1 MPRIRKQ
8 RVPLDPAHEGIDLMS
23 SSTRSRLRRSAVA
36 ALSIVLVFG
45 AVSCG
50 SEDRGGQQTTE
61 HGADALHADDPDA
74 DRIVDVVRNKLA
86 ELDLS
91 GAVFGVWRGDEEI
104 VSGAVGESPL
114 GVPATRDM
122 QLRVGQPMEPML
134 STVLLQLGEAGTLS
148 LDEPIAKWVPDFPR
162 ADKIT
167 PRMLAN
173 STTGISD
180 YVTNPEFLKTFYAN
194 PIKGFTSQ
202 EIFDLAN
209 SRPPL
214 FEPGTSFAYAH
225 SDLCLLGVVLEQATG
240 KPLGDLLKER
250 IFQPLGMNQSSV
262 MLTPEIS
269 EPILHGYTNERGV
282 FEDSTFWNPTAFLN
296 SGNMNSTVAEVAR
309 WVRALGSGELL
320 SDTAFTE
327 MMADKTA
334 GLGPLTADRYFAF
347 GTVHLG
353 SWLLMNPAF
362 GGYNGI
368 ALYDTESKTTI
379 VVYATLGPTANANA
393 NNTVPIG
400 NDIGALLLPD
410 NPPKVP

>member
-1 MPRIRKQ
+1 
-8 RVPLDPAHEGIDLMS
+8 MS
-23 SSTRSRLRRSAVA
+23 LSTRSRLRRTAT
-36 ALSIVLVFG
+36 ALSIVL
-45 AVSCG
+45 ALATVSCG
-50 SEDRGGQQTTE
+50 SDDRGGEQQAAE
-61 HGADALHADDPDA
+61 HGPDVAHTDAPDA
-74 DRIVDVVRNKLA
+74 DKIVDIVRDKLT

-104 VSGAVGESPL
+104 VAGAVGESPL

-180 YVTNPEFLKTFYAN
+180 YVTNPDFLKIFYAN

-209 SRPPL
+209 ARPPL

-225 SDLCLLGVVLEQATG
+225 SDLCLLGVVLEKAAG

-250 IFQPLGMNQSSV
+250 IFTPLGMDASSV
-262 MLTPEIS
+262 VLTPQIS

-309 WVRALGSGELL
+309 WVRALGTGELL

-334 GLGPLTADRYFAF
+334 GLGPLTADKYFAF

-368 ALYDTESKTTI
+368 ALYETESKTTI

-400 NDIGALLLPD
+400 KEIGALLFPD

>member
-1 MPRIRKQ
+1 
-8 RVPLDPAHEGIDLMS
+8 MS
-23 SSTRSRLRRSAVA
+23 LSTRSRLRRTAT
-36 ALSIVLVFG
+36 ALSIVL
-45 AVSCG
+45 ALATVSCG
-50 SEDRGGQQTTE
+50 SDGRSGEQQSAENGPDVART
-61 HGADALHADDPDA
+61 DDPNA
-74 DRIVDVVRNKLA
+74 DKIVAIVRDKLT

-104 VSGAVGESPL
+104 AAGAVGESPL

-134 STVLLQLGEAGTLS
+134 STILLQLAEAGTLS

-180 YVTNPEFLKTFYAN
+180 YVTNPDFLKIFYAN

-209 SRPPL
+209 ARPPL

-225 SDLCLLGVVLEQATG
+225 SDLCLLGVVLEKAAG

-250 IFQPLGMNQSSV
+250 IFTPLGMDASSV
-262 MLTPEIS
+262 VLTPQMS

-309 WVRALGSGELL
+309 WVRALGTGELL

-334 GLGPLTADRYFAF
+334 GLGPLTADKYFAF

-368 ALYDTESKTTI
+368 ALYETESKTTI

-400 NDIGALLLPD
+400 KEIGALLFPD

>member
-1 MPRIRKQ
+1 
-8 RVPLDPAHEGIDLMS
+8 MS
-23 SSTRSRLRRSAVA
+23 LSTRSRLRRTAT
-36 ALSIVLVFG
+36 ALSIVL
-45 AVSCG
+45 ALATVSCG
-50 SEDRGGQQTTE
+50 SDGRSGEQQSAENGPDVART
-61 HGADALHADDPDA
+61 DDPNA
-74 DRIVDVVRNKLA
+74 DKIVAIVRDKLT

-104 VSGAVGESPL
+104 AAGAVGESPL

-134 STVLLQLGEAGTLS
+134 STILLQLGEAGTLS

-180 YVTNPEFLKTFYAN
+180 YVTNPDFLKIFYAN

-209 SRPPL
+209 ARPPL

-225 SDLCLLGVVLEQATG
+225 SDLCLLGVVLEKAAG

-250 IFQPLGMNQSSV
+250 IFTPLGMDASSV
-262 MLTPEIS
+262 VLTPQMS

-309 WVRALGSGELL
+309 WVRALGTGELL

-334 GLGPLTADRYFAF
+334 GLGPLTADKYFAF

-368 ALYDTESKTTI
+368 ALYETESKTTI

-400 NDIGALLLPD
+400 KEIGALLFPD

>member
-1 MPRIRKQ
+1 
-8 RVPLDPAHEGIDLMS
+8 MS
-23 SSTRSRLRRSAVA
+23 LSTRSRLRRTAT
-36 ALSIVLVFG
+36 ALSIVL
-45 AVSCG
+45 ALATVSCG
-50 SEDRGGQQTTE
+50 SDGRSGEQQSAE
-61 HGADALHADDPDA
+61 NGPDVADTDDPNA
-74 DRIVDVVRNKLA
+74 DKIAAIVRDKLT

-104 VSGAVGESPL
+104 AAGAVGESPL

-134 STVLLQLGEAGTLS
+134 STILLQLGEAGTLI

-180 YVTNPEFLKTFYAN
+180 YVTNPDFLKIFYAN

-209 SRPPL
+209 ARPPL

-225 SDLCLLGVVLEQATG
+225 SDLCLLGVVLEKAAG

-250 IFQPLGMNQSSV
+250 IFTPLGMDASSV
-262 MLTPEIS
+262 VLTPQMS

-309 WVRALGSGELL
+309 WVRALGTGELL

-334 GLGPLTADRYFAF
+334 GLGPLTADKYFAF

-368 ALYDTESKTTI
+368 ALYETESKTTI

-400 NDIGALLLPD
+400 KEIGALLFPD

>member
-1 MPRIRKQ
+1 MG
-8 RVPLDPAHEGIDLMS
+8 L
-23 SSTRSRLRRSAVA
+23 STHSWLRRSAA
-36 ALSIVLVFG
+36 AGLSIALVFA

-50 SEDRGGQQTTE
+50 SDDRSGQRQATE
-61 HGADALHADDPDA
+61 HGTDVMRTDDPDA
-74 DRIVDVVRNKLA
+74 DKIVDIVRHKLA

-104 VSGAVGESPL
+104 VAGAVGESPL

-134 STVLLQLGEAGTLS
+134 STVLLQLNEAGTLS
-148 LDEPIAKWVPDFPR
+148 LDESIDKWVPDFPR

-180 YVTNPEFLKTFYAN
+180 YVTNPEFLKIFYAN

-225 SDLCLLGVVLEQATG
+225 SDLCLLGVVLEKATG
-240 KPLGDLLKER
+240 KPLGDLLKEQ
-250 IFQPLGMNQSSV
+250 ILEPLGMGASSV
-262 MLTPEIS
+262 VLTPQMS

-282 FEDSTFWNPTAFLN
+282 FEDSTFWSPTAFLN
-296 SGNMNSTVAEVAR
+296 SGNMNSTVADVAR
-309 WVRALGSGELL
+309 WVRALGTGELL
-320 SDTAFTE
+320 SDPAHKE

-334 GLGPLTADRYFAF
+334 GLGPLTADKYFAF
-347 GTVHLG
+347 GTVHLS

-362 GGYNGI
+362 GGYNGV
-368 ALYDTESKTTI
+368 ALYETDSKTTI
-379 VVYATLGPTANANA
+379 VVYVTLGPTANANT
-393 NNTVPIG
+393 NNAVPIG

-410 NPPKVP
+410 NPPNVP

>member
-1 MPRIRKQ
+1 
-8 RVPLDPAHEGIDLMS
+8 MS
-23 SSTRSRLRRSAVA
+23 LSTRSRLRRTAT
-36 ALSIVLVFG
+36 ALSIVFAL
-45 AVSCG
+45 ATVSCG
-50 SEDRGGQQTTE
+50 SDGRSGEQQSAENGPDVAHT
-61 HGADALHADDPDA
+61 DDPNA
-74 DRIVDVVRNKLA
+74 DKIVAIVRDKLT

-104 VSGAVGESPL
+104 AAGAVGESPL

-134 STVLLQLGEAGTLS
+134 STILLQLGEAGTLS

-180 YVTNPEFLKTFYAN
+180 YVTNPDFLKIFYAN

-209 SRPPL
+209 ARPPL

-225 SDLCLLGVVLEQATG
+225 SDLCLLGVVLEKAAG

-250 IFQPLGMNQSSV
+250 IFTPLGMDASSV
-262 MLTPEIS
+262 VLTPQMS

-309 WVRALGSGELL
+309 WVRALGTGELL

-334 GLGPLTADRYFAF
+334 GLGPLTADKYFAF

-368 ALYDTESKTTI
+368 ALYETESKTTI

-400 NDIGALLLPD
+400 KEIGALLFPD

>member
-1 MPRIRKQ
+1 
-8 RVPLDPAHEGIDLMS
+8 VSSDSHSTSAYEGIDPMS
-23 SSTRSRLRRSAVA
+23 LSTRSRLRRTAA
-36 ALSIVLVFG
+36 ALSIVLAF
-45 AVSCG
+45 ATVSCG
-50 SEDRGGQQTTE
+50 SDDRSGEQQSAE
-61 HGADALHADDPDA
+61 HGPDVVHTDDPEA
-74 DRIVDVVRNKLA
+74 DKVVDIVRDKLT

-104 VSGAVGESPL
+104 AAGAVGESPL

-134 STVLLQLGEAGTLS
+134 STVLLQLAEAGTLS

-180 YVTNPEFLKTFYAN
+180 YVTNPDFLKIFYAN

-209 SRPPL
+209 ARPPL

-225 SDLCLLGVVLEQATG
+225 SDLCLLGVVLEKAAG

-250 IFQPLGMNQSSV
+250 IFTPLGMDASSV
-262 MLTPEIS
+262 VLTPQMS

-296 SGNMNSTVAEVAR
+296 SGNMNSTVADVAR
-309 WVRALGSGELL
+309 WVRALGTGELL

-334 GLGPLTADRYFAF
+334 GLGPLTADKYFAF

-368 ALYDTESKTTI
+368 ALYETESKTTI
-379 VVYATLGPTANANA
+379 VVYATLGPTADANTNNA
-393 NNTVPIG
+393 VPIG
-400 NDIGALLLPD
+400 KDIGALLFPD